1 MNILFHHLSVK
12 SLAVLGCYLNAPCH
26 AIIRARDE
34 NGCDD
39 AKRKKE
45 EGEKK

>member
-1 MNILFHHLSVK
+1 VP
-12 SLAVLGCYLNAPCH
+12 GCYLNAPCR

-39 AKRKKE
+39 AKRKKKKE
-45 EGEKK
+45 EEERKKKK